1 MFLTLK
7 AETLSEA
14 RKNAGDP
21 ESGRKG
27 RRGEDSCGLVLSRR
41 CGNSKPL
48 VSHLLVSTGQ
58 HREPSS
64 SLFAQSQ
71 LAQVPRPDC
80 HLLVSLL
87 RLHANKYVSA
97 SSGNVH
103 EKEHKGR
110 IFVFFTIVSPFLEN
124 GTSNIVSTQ
133 YKSMHF

>member
-1 MFLTLK
+1 MTLK

-27 RRGEDSCGLVLSRR
+27 CRGEDSCGLVLSRR

-64 SLFAQSQ
+64 SLFTQSQ

-87 RLHANKYVSA
+87 RDTMPINTCLPAQGMSTRKSIKGESLF
-97 SSGNVH
+97 SS
-103 EKEHKGR
+103 
-110 IFVFFTIVSPFLEN
+110 P
-124 GTSNIVSTQ
+124 
-133 YKSMHF
+133 